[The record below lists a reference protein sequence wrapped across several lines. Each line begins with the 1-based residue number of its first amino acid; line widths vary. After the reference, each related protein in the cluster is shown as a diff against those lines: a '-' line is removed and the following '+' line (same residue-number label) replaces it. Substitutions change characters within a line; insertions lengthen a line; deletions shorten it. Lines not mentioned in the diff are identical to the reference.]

1 LGDATFEHGGKL
13 DCMWQAK
20 RKARK
25 RAVTDIG
32 DSANEKPAGGERRHF
47 YIASSRRKFGPKS
60 RSMTTKKKHTFE
72 RTPGAQGEQ

>member
-13 DCMWQAK
+13 DCMWQVK

-60 RSMTTKKKHTFE
+60 RSMTTKKKYTFE
-72 RTPGAQGEQ
+72 RTSGAPGEQ